1 MKNNKLWVGL
11 IVSILCVTVLSGCGN
26 SKGSSNNGVVGDK
39 LIIYSSD
46 HSEDYL
52 SAAKKYFNADSKE
65 SSDPVNDSLEGIGGD
80 VGYVAI
86 ISDDESVL
94 DHEQIEG
101 RRYTVNVFDDGR
113 SNLKVCIRYSVGT
126 TDNCVTKGNL
136 ESGETS
142 LNNSFE
148 IKADGITDY
157 KQRADFIFKNV
168 SEQIKKVGQ

>member
-1 MKNNKLWVGL
+1 MKNNKLWISLIIGL
-11 IVSILCVTVLSGCGN
+11 LCIVVFSGCGN
-26 SKGSSNNGVVGDK
+26 SKESNNGAVGDQMM
-39 LIIYSSD
+39 IYSSD
-46 HSEDYL
+46 HSEEYL
-52 SAAKKYFNADSKE
+52 TAANKYFDADWKE
-65 SSDPVNDSLEGIGGD
+65 STDPVNESLEDIGND

-86 ISDDESVL
+86 ISDNESVL
-94 DHEQIEG
+94 NHAQIEG
-101 RRYTVNVFDDGR
+101 RRYTVNVFDNGS
-113 SNLKVCIRYSVGT
+113 SNLKVSIRYSVGT

-168 SEQIKKVGQ
+168 SEQIKKIGQ